1 MASDTKTAGGN
12 GGRVGRRLLST
23 AAIFAGAL
31 LGSLA
36 ILHGYTALP
45 LLLAALLLGVV
56 TLLSFRLIRSEAG
69 WTAPL

>member
-1 MASDTKTAGGN
+1 M
-12 GGRVGRRLLST
+12 V
-23 AAIFAGAL
+23 IFVGAL